1 MALYLLHG
9 NLIVCAFF
17 LYSMYC
23 VDVLFK
29 VLFFGFLLYYIGG
42 ALFGSFFE
50 SSSVT
55 IADSIVDS
63 LDVNNISS

>member
-1 MALYLLHG
+1 
-9 NLIVCAFF
+9 
-17 LYSMYC
+17 MYC

-29 VLFFGFLLYYIGG
+29 VLFVGFLVYYIGG

-63 LDVNNISS
+63 LDVNNISA